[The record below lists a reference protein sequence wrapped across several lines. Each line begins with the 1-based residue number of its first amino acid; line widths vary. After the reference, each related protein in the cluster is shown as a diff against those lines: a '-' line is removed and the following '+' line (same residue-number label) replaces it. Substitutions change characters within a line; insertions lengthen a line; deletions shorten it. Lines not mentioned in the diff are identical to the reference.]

1 MTLMGG
7 GGGGCQCAVEYQPLE
22 MKLFIARDEP

>member
-1 MTLMGG
+1 MTLMG